1 MALEED
7 VNDRMPSPAQTTTA
21 ARTAGKADLGKRFV
35 AILIDFVIVYLIGF
49 IPFGGTIGILY
60 ILLRDG
66 LPFDSSGCSLGK
78 KIMKLRPVRLDGKP
92 MDLETSFKRNWTLV
106 FGSVVQ
112 VLIFIPIIGWA
123 LIPFVA
129 VAAVILYILEVVLV
143 FLDPQG
149 RRLGDRMAG
158 TKVVE
163 VGE

>member
-1 MALEED
+1 M
-7 VNDRMPSPAQTTTA
+7 A
-21 ARTAGKADLGKRFV
+21 ARTAGKADSGKRVV
-35 AILIDFVIVYLIGF
+35 AALIDFAIAYLIGF

-66 LPFDSSGCSLGK
+66 LPFDSSGSFGK

-92 MDLETSFKRNWTLV
+92 MTLETSFKRNWTLV

-112 VLIFIPIIGWA
+112 VLLFIPIIGWA
-123 LIPFVA
+123 LIPLVA